1 MRENPILPPFGVA
14 DVRFHVRARTPRSYT
29 WPVPRRLATAA
40 FAVVIALGGVTACG
54 AAEPEL
60 LDEVRVPADAPTLQ
74 GAMELVRPGGIVVI
88 SPGVYEE
95 QLLVDKPDVT
105 IRGEDRNATIID
117 GGGIRP
123 YGIVVIAD
131 GVRIENLT
139 TRRATFYGVLITGL
153 HDESGPAARGS
164 DSYDRWDPA
173 AFPPLQRFLVD
184 HITAHNNGLYGIYA
198 FNSQHGVIRDSYAS
212 GSADS
217 GIYVGQCEQ
226 CDILVAGNVAERNA
240 VGFENANASDSVV
253 VVGNRFTGNR
263 IGMTLL
269 SSYQEAFAPQ
279 RGNMI
284 VGNLIADNT
293 ASDAPAHAEGGFA
306 TGIGIAGGQDNVIE
320 RNRLSGHPRADVIL
334 RHAEDLPARGN
345 RFTGNVSD
353 SAVQLANLSAE
364 RTPAVGNCWADV
376 VATIPAEL
384 AATASTCTDRA
395 QPSADGLIALEVPR
409 GVSFLKVASPR
420 DQPQLARAASY
431 PTLPKMVSMP
441 ELTATPVPD
450 GSLLADQ
457 AGTR

>member
-1 MRENPILPPFGVA
+1 MSRHIVSA
-14 DVRFHVRARTPRSYT
+14 A
-29 WPVPRRLATAA
+29 LA
-40 FAVVIALGGVTACG
+40 AVVAVGSLSACG
-54 AAEPEL
+54 PAAPQL
-60 LDEVRVPADAPTLQ
+60 LDEVRVPADASTLQ
-74 GAMELVRPGGIVVI
+74 GAMELVRPGGIVII

-95 QLLVDKPDVT
+95 QLLVDKADVT

-123 YGIVVIAD
+123 YGIVATAD

-139 TRRATFYGVLITGL
+139 ARRATFYGVLITGL

-164 DSYDRWDPA
+164 DSYDAWDPT

-184 HITAHNNGLYGIYA
+184 HVTAHNNGLYGIYA

-226 CDILVAGNVAERNA
+226 CDILVTGNVAERNA

-253 VVGNRFTGNR
+253 LTRNRFSGNR

-279 RGNMI
+279 RGNTI

-306 TGIGIAGGQDNVIE
+306 TGIGIAGGQDNLVE
-320 RNRLSGHPRADVIL
+320 RNRLAGNPQADVIL
-334 RHAEDLPARGN
+334 RHTEDLAARGN
-345 RFTGNVSD
+345 RFVGNASE
-353 SAVQLANLSAE
+353 SAVQLANLSAV
-364 RTPAVGNCWADV
+364 RSPAVGNCWADV
-376 VATIPAEL
+376 VSTLPTDL
-384 AATASTCTDRA
+384 ASALGSCADDGAA
-395 QPSADGLIALEVPR
+395 QPTADALTLLEVPR
-409 GVSFLKVASPR
+409 GVSFLKVAAPR
-420 DQPQLARAASY
+420 DQPQLVRAPSY
-431 PTLPKMVSMP
+431 PKLPTAVSMP
-441 ELTATPVPD
+441 DLAAVPLPD
-450 GSLLADQ
+450 ASLLADR
-457 AGTR
+457 AGAR